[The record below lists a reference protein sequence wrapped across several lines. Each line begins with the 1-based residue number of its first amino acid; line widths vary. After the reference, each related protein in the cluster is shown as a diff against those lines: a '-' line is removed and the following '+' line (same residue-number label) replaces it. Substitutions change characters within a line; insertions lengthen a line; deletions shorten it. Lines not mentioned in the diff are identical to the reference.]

1 MVLSPDA
8 YRPCISATTPR
19 VSSVSTSVTVRRG
32 LVTNRSIRAMT
43 HAITSSTS
51 SGYTVIQLSL
61 SIIFV
66 LTPDEPPL
74 GRQAPPRG
82 AENECERGGSWFS
95 DYSLGTATCL
105 RRSATETFMM
115 SVKGLGYR

>member
-51 SGYTVIQLSL
+51 SGYTVIQLRL
-61 SIIFV
+61 SIIFLFLPGSELGHGHV
-66 LTPDEPPL
+66 LEEVRHRDVHDVGEWL
-74 GRQAPPRG
+74 GMQAHVEHG
-82 AENECERGGSWFS
+82 DGQ
-95 DYSLGTATCL
+95 
-105 RRSATETFMM
+105 
-115 SVKGLGYR
+115 